1 MNTNISLND
10 YIRLFDLE
18 IDESIITLVKQN
30 DSMMNR
36 ALTGNGQ
43 DSSVRDCYE
52 YYYHPHAYDHFSPS
66 DQKIYDYFNKLT
78 TELVDSYKELFSE
91 TKDSI
96 VNAHAGFHILK
107 YGIGGKYKQHVDD
120 FGRMAFRRLS
130 MSIVLSDEYEGGKFS
145 FFDNQY
151 QIDVKKNQAIVF
163 PSTWLFPHQI
173 TPITSGERWAL
184 VSWFI

>member
-1 MNTNISLND
+1 MSTNTNLNN
-10 YIRLFDLE
+10 YIKLFELN
-18 IDESIITLVKQN
+18 IDESIIGLIKQN
-30 DSMMNR
+30 NSLMNR

-43 DSSVRDCYE
+43 DSSVRDCFE
-52 YYYHPHAYDHFSPS
+52 YYFHPQAYDHFSEN
-66 DQKIYDYFNKLT
+66 DRTIYDYFNKLT
-78 TELVDSYKELFSE
+78 TDLVNSYKACFFE

-130 MSIVLSDEYEGGKFS
+130 MSIVLNDEYEGGKFS

-151 QIDVKKNQAIVF
+151 QLDVKKNQAIIF
-163 PSTWLFPHQI
+163 PSSWLFPHQI
-173 TPITSGERWAL
+173 TPITAGERWAL
-184 VSWFI
+184 VSWFV